1 VPPDPSELRA
11 RLGPFDRDQLLE
23 LLVAVAER
31 DPSLARRL
39 TLAAAQA
46 DGDLAELR
54 TSVHTAFTAPE
65 HLDYWPTIRHAEAA
79 GEVAD
84 LLAELIRDGRADE
97 ALPLVTTAIELLL
110 ATVGRAD
117 DSAGALGDLMRRLLR
132 MHAEACTAADPA
144 VEPLALARWLVE
156 FQLGGQE
163 WFTIDIGE
171 YAQPLGHEGL
181 AAYRVAVARRWTEAP
196 GDFQVRHAREGLA
209 RLDRDIPGL
218 IEVIGGELRYAA
230 QFGRLARAL
239 ADIGERTAAIE
250 WAERGLRAHPED
262 PPGAGLRD
270 FLVEAYLERGGGSE
284 AVRLRRDGLAAAPT
298 LHSYRA
304 LHRAAAHAGIW
315 KSERKRALAVL
326 AKHSPEDHVRALL
339 AEDDVDGAWQAALR
353 LTHLGGGTW
362 DELARRRAASH
373 PADAVAVLRRRIDE
387 VLAATGR
394 DAYRDAIR
402 RLQALRE
409 VCAKCGR
416 TAEFTDFVQ
425 ELADRHRRRPSFL
438 AELTGAGLHT

>member
-1 VPPDPSELRA
+1 
-11 RLGPFDRDQLLE
+11 
-23 LLVAVAER
+23 VAER

-39 TLAAAQA
+39 ALAAAQA

-54 TSVHTAFTAPE
+54 TSVRTTFSTVG
-65 HLDYWPTIRHAEAA
+65 HLEYWPTIRYAEAA

-84 LLAELIRDGRADE
+84 ALAELVRAGHADE
-97 ALPLVTTAIELLL
+97 ALPLVTTAIELVLD
-110 ATVGRAD
+110 TVGRAD
-117 DSAGALGDLMRRLLR
+117 DSAGALGDLMRRLLQ
-132 MHAEACTAADPA
+132 MHAEACGAAVR
-144 VEPLALARWLVE
+144 VEPLALARWITE
-156 FQLGGQE
+156 FQLGGQD
-163 WFTIDIGE
+163 WFTIDIAE
-171 YAQPLGHEGL
+171 YARPLGHEGL
-181 AAYRVAVARRWTEAP
+181 AAYRVAVARRWVEAP

-209 RLDRDIPGL
+209 RLDRDVPAL
-218 IEVIGGELRYAA
+218 VEVIGGDLRYAA

-239 ADIGERTAAIE
+239 ADIGERAAAIE
-250 WAERGLRAHPED
+250 WAERGLKAHPED

-304 LHRAAAHAGIW
+304 LHRTAAHAGIW

-339 AEDDVDGAWQAALR
+339 AEDDVDGAWQAAFR
-353 LTHLGGGTW
+353 LPHLGGGTW

-373 PADAVAVLRRRIDE
+373 PADAVPVLRRRIDE

-394 DAYRDAIR
+394 DAYRDAVR
-402 RLQALRE
+402 RLQSLRE
-409 VCAKCGR
+409 VCARCGQA
-416 TAEFTDFVQ
+416 AEFAEFVK
-425 ELADRHRRRPSFL
+425 ELAERHRRRPSFL
-438 AELTGAGLHT
+438 AELTGAGLHS